1 MKDFTTGPDEPREEE
16 PSRPDQGNGPIQN
29 QRKNRTPFSRLDE
42 SELNLILSY
51 LPGTAKQ
58 ARRFCVALSGG
69 EQPTSFCNKEVLAV
83 NLSDISSKYNPR
95 IAASG
100 FQFAC
105 RQPERQ
111 ILNRLGEPSGQ
122 VYWGLRRIPATS
134 TLLGGAQ

>member
-1 MKDFTTGPDEPREEE
+1 MKDFINGPDEPMEE
-16 PSRPDQGNGPIQN
+16 PSRPDQGNGSIQN

-69 EQPTSFCNKEVLAV
+69 ERVTSYCNQKVLAT
-83 NLSDISSKYNPR
+83 NLSDIALKYNPR
-95 IAASG
+95 IAGSG